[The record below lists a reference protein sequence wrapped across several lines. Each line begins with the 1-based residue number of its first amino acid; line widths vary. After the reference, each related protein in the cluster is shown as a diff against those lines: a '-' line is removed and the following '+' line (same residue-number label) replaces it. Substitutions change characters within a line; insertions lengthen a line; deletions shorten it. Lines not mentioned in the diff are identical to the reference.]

1 MSVALLEVYLELK
14 LSVWDVVFQFGAL
27 CYTVL
32 KNMLTV
38 LLWLPS
44 QVRLLG
50 VPLAFRALGVFFY
63 PRLPGSKCFLPLQSC

>member
-1 MSVALLEVYLELK
+1 MSVALLEIYLELK
-14 LSVWDVVFQFGAL
+14 LSVWAVVFQFDAL

-38 LLWLPS
+38 LWLPS

-50 VPLAFRALGVFFY
+50 GPPCFPSLR
-63 PRLPGSKCFLPLQSC
+63 CFLLS